1 MGKKLYVG
9 NISFQATDES
19 LTEHFSKIGE
29 VVSAKIISDMQTG
42 QSKGFAFVEMAKE
55 EDAARAIEE
64 LNGQPLME
72 RNIVVNEARP
82 QKPRENRSFGDN
94 RGGGYD
100 KRRGGPGGG
109 GFKRGSGGP
118 GRGRR

>member
-19 LTEHFSKIGE
+19 LTEHFSKVGE
-29 VVSAKIISDMQTG
+29 VASVKIIVDMQTG
-42 QSKGFAFVEMAKE
+42 QSKGFAFIEMATE
-55 EDAARAIEE
+55 EGAAKAIEE
-64 LNGQPLME
+64 LNGQLFLE
-72 RNIVVNEARP
+72 RSIVVSEARP
-82 QKPRENRSFGDN
+82 QKPRTNRSFGES

-109 GFKRGSGGP
+109 FKRGSGGQ

>member
-9 NISFQATDES
+9 NISFQVTDDS
-19 LTEHFSKIGE
+19 LTEHFAKIGE
-29 VVSAKIISDMQTG
+29 VASVKIITDMQTG
-42 QSKGFAFVEMAKE
+42 HSKGFAFIEMANE
-55 EDAARAIEE
+55 EDAAKAIEE
-64 LNGQPLME
+64 LNGQPFLE

-82 QKPRENRSFGDN
+82 QKPRDN

-100 KRRGGPGGG
+100 KHRGGPGGG